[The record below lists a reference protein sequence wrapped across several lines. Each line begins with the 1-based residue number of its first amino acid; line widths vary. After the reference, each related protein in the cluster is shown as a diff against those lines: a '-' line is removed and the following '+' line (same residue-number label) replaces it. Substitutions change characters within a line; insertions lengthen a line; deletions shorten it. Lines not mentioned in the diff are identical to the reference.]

1 MFPLTKLT
9 RNHELQFL
17 LFDRTRSLSLFA
29 WSTRGGTICSNRGPA
44 PRTWG
49 GYAQKGRNRWFQQRP
64 RSNDQ
69 GAASHCAICLQRHRG
84 PNNFYRPAS
93 TFSFHL
99 ESIFLSPAELRK
111 FDKGIGD
118 RRDCTEPA
126 MPPPL
131 LVRARVG
138 EGGFRSGHYR
148 RFCTVRDR
156 NLRFSKST
164 SNFDNEFFVM
174 VCDHAH
180 TIFRRQ
186 VCAK

>member
-1 MFPLTKLT
+1 MTKLA

-29 WSTRGGTICSNRGPA
+29 WSTRGGTIGSNRGPA
-44 PRTWG
+44 PRTRG
-49 GYAQKGRNRWFQQRP
+49 GSQLHKGRNRWFQQRP

-69 GAASHCAICLQRHRG
+69 GAASHCAIFLQRHRG

-118 RRDCTEPA
+118 RRDCQKI
-126 MPPPL
+126 ML
-131 LVRARVG
+131 KNGRNFSSGFLVV
-138 EGGFRSGHYR
+138 
-148 RFCTVRDR
+148 CVR
-156 NLRFSKST
+156 KST
-164 SNFDNEFFVM
+164 HRDVRGPNKFWPPRHSRLRHQASSPVLKRDSEW
-174 VCDHAH
+174 
-180 TIFRRQ
+180 
-186 VCAK
+186 